1 MLLLSW
7 LLLCASSEWW
17 LVVLVT
23 LVSVF
28 IGVRLR
34 RSKKRAILQ
43 FTLTTAWWQQL
54 PWASYTDKRMQLSPL
69 LRYCSPYPLYILVY
83 IKFFFVYLCG
93 IYTFLYSEKKFERW
107 IMLYLLSGVCPEGM
121 MYLTAAECEVHGGA
135 CPRVCLDMTPADVQC
150 ATTCYDGCY
159 CAPGFYLLNGSCVPL
174 ARCPCYHQG
183 ETHPAGATL
192 QVDACNNWYSQYLS
206 FPLIICG

>member
-1 MLLLSW
+1 MNGGWSSW
-7 LLLCASSEWW
+7 SPWSQCSSECDSGVQKRERFCSSPSPQHGGSSC
-17 LVVLVT
+17 LGPHIQTRECNSHLCSGTVLLIHYIYT
-23 LVSVF
+23 GIYQVF
-28 IGVRLR
+28 L
-34 RSKKRAILQ
+34 
-43 FTLTTAWWQQL
+43 
-54 PWASYTDKRMQLSPL
+54 
-69 LRYCSPYPLYILVY
+69 
-83 IKFFFVYLCG
+83 VYLCG

-192 QVDACNNWYSQYLS
+192 QVDACNNWYSQSLN